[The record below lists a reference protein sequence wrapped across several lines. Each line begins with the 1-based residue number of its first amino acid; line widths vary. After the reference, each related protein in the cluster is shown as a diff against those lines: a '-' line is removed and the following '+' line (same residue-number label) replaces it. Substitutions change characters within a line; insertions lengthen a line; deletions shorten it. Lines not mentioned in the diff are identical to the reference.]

1 MTDKQFLNVEKG
13 KEVATV
19 YHEADSN
26 KWIFFCHGFGSD
38 KEGSYTSRC
47 ERAAKEGYNAVRFDF
62 RGNGESDGEFIEQTL
77 SSKIKDLKTVIN
89 HFKPENYV
97 LFGSSF
103 GGKVVLESTEELDPE
118 ALIGRAPVT
127 YNSIMDKYRA
137 VVEEKGSFTHHE
149 GATIDKRFY
158 NDLDQYSFDQ
168 TAEKLDLPILIV
180 HGEDD
185 STVHFENSQKAQKSI
200 ETDVLLQKLKEE
212 KHLFSDDAE
221 DKMLE
226 LMFNWLK
233 TV

>member
-1 MTDKQFLNVEKG
+1 MEKHRIETG
-13 KEVATV
+13 ETEEVAAV
-19 YHEADSN
+19 HHRADSD

-38 KEGSYTSRC
+38 KEGSYISRC

-62 RGNGESDGEFIEQTL
+62 RGNGESDGDFIEQTL

-89 HFKPENYV
+89 HFKPENFI

-103 GGKVVLESTEELDPE
+103 GGKVLLESTEELNPE

-149 GATIDKRFY
+149 GATIDERFY

-180 HGEDD
+180 HGEED

-200 ETDVLLQKLKEE
+200 ETDVLLQKLRGE
-212 KHLFSDDAE
+212 KHSFSDDAE
-221 DKMLE
+221 EKMLE

-233 TV
+233 TF